1 MNINIEEY
9 NIYLKPGVTDLR
21 KRAESLSFLV
31 RTEMELDPLE
41 KSIFI
46 FCSKNRKR
54 ITAIVWNGDG
64 WLEITKKLECCGYG
78 TYCWPKSE
86 KEAEK
91 VTLEDI
97 KEMWKGGNP
106 WRRFSTF

>member
-1 MNINIEEY
+1 MNINIEEF
-9 NIYLKPGVTDLR
+9 NIYIKPGVTDLR

-31 RTEMELDPLE
+31 RCEMNLDPME

-46 FCSKNRKR
+46 FCSKSHRR
-54 ITAIVWNGDG
+54 IAAIVWDGNG
-64 WLEITKKLECCGYG
+64 WLEITKKLECIGG
-78 TYCWPKSE
+78 TYCWPRSE

-97 KEMWKGGNP
+97 QEMWKGGNP
-106 WRRFSTF
+106 WRRFPSF

>member
-1 MNINIEEY
+1 MNIDIEKY
-9 NIYLKPGVTDLR
+9 NIYIKPGVTDLR

-31 RTEMELDPLE
+31 RSEMNLDPLE

-46 FCSKNRKR
+46 FCSKNRRR
-54 ITAIVWNGDG
+54 IAAIVWEGNG
-64 WLEITKKLECCGYG
+64 WLELTKKLDCLGG
-78 TYCWPKSE
+78 TYCWPNSE

-106 WRRFSTF
+106 WRRFPTF

>member
-9 NIYLKPGVTDLR
+9 NIYIKPGVTDLR

-31 RTEMELDPLE
+31 RYEMNLDPLE

-46 FCSKNRKR
+46 FCSKNRRR
-54 ITAIVWNGDG
+54 ISAIVWDGNG
-64 WLEITKKLECCGYG
+64 WVEITKKLDCIGG
-78 TYCWPKSE
+78 TYCWPQSE

-97 KEMWKGGNP
+97 QEMWKGGNP
-106 WRRFSTF
+106 WRRFPSF